1 MKTNTIKAFCK
12 KYNLTEEQFYGRTKI
27 GGALYLSSLTSI
39 PEGFN
44 PTVGGALNLSSLT
57 SIPEGFNPTVGGSL
71 YLSSLTS
78 IPEGFNP
85 TVGVSLDLRSS
96 RKYIGSSV
104 NVQLPDVY
112 TWRNREYIKADGIF
126 MKVLSCKGNVYR
138 VCRIAKDE
146 VKYLVTD
153 GNGRWSHGDTLE
165 EARKDLIYK
174 IKNRD
179 TSRYNGL
186 AMDSVLSFEDAVE
199 CYRVVTGACAFGT
212 KNFVEDV
219 LASKDRKD
227 SYTIGEMIEL
237 TKGQYKAEKFAA
249 FFKK

>member
-27 GGALYLSSLTSI
+27 GGA
-39 PEGFN
+39 
-44 PTVGGALNLSSLT
+44 
-57 SIPEGFNPTVGGSL
+57 L

-165 EARKDLIYK
+165 EA
-174 IKNRD
+174 
-179 TSRYNGL
+179 S
-186 AMDSVLSFEDAVE
+186 
-199 CYRVVTGACAFGT
+199 
-212 KNFVEDV
+212 
-219 LASKDRKD
+219 
-227 SYTIGEMIEL
+227 
-237 TKGQYKAEKFAA
+237 
-249 FFKK
+249 